1 MSDLISREGVLNIL
15 QYFNSTQWLRLIKIL
30 PSAEAG
36 LIAKIQNGI
45 KATDA
50 DDAYSC
56 GMRNGM
62 RWCMSLIDDKEP
74 LYETCPSAQPE
85 QKHGQWLTKEYMHGD
100 HDVGIDDMWVDRLA
114 EQSDYYAYCS
124 ICNKD
129 AEYNAEGSLI
139 LSDYCPNCGARM
151 GGDA

>member
-1 MSDLISREGVLNIL
+1 MAEEKHTEYIEREAALNNLAKSYFACVLDDLIH
-15 QYFNSTQWLRLIKIL
+15 
-30 PSAEAG
+30 AE
-36 LIAKIQNGI
+36 
-45 KATDA
+45 DA
-50 DDAYSC
+50 VNAVPAADVVKVRR
-56 GMRNGM
+56 GR
-62 RWCMSLIDDKEP
+62 
-74 LYETCPSAQPE
+74 
-85 QKHGQWLTKEYMHGD
+85 WLTKEYMYGD
-100 HDVGIDDMWVDRLA
+100 PNVGIEDMWIDRLA

>member
-1 MSDLISREGVLNIL
+1 MSDLISRQKTIDAMRELPYGYRGIVWDILN
-15 QYFNSTQWLRLIKIL
+15 SL
-30 PSAEAG
+30 PSAE
-36 LIAKIQNGI
+36 
-45 KATDA
+45 
-50 DDAYSC
+50 
-56 GMRNGM
+56 
-62 RWCMSLIDDKEP
+62 
-74 LYETCPSAQPE
+74 PE

-151 GGDA
+151 EESE